1 MREGGGRGS
10 APFVMRV
17 WVVWVGCGGVALC
30 LRWGLPGRGLFSACP
45 VGTIAQSL
53 AAGLPY
59 GWGVA
64 LVRKTTFSF
73 AGKRGI
79 LPCSWFFACPAGAKT
94 TFSFDSKEKAV
105 LDSEKEKVD
114 RWKSWGGA
122 VQPYKAPTLL
132 DYPSGKRLSGIPLV
146 SGDLRLSDPWS
157 LLRHCR

>member
-17 WVVWVGCGGVALC
+17 GVVWVGCGGVALC

-45 VGTIAQSL
+45 AGTIAQSL

-94 TFSFDSKEKAV
+94 TFSFAQQKK
-105 LDSEKEKVD
+105 KWFWPPKKK
-114 RWKSWGGA
+114 RWTGGNDHGLRYNHTKP
-122 VQPYKAPTLL
+122 QPCLV
-132 DYPSGKRLSGIPLV
+132 IPRV
-146 SGDLRLSDPWS
+146 KDFRVS
-157 LLRHCR
+157 LLFPAACV

>member
-17 WVVWVGCGGVALC
+17 GVIWVECGGVALC

-64 LVRKTTFSF
+64 
-73 AGKRGI
+73 
-79 LPCSWFFACPAGAKT
+79 PAGEPLFLLRGVFYLAVGFLPARLGPKPL
-94 TFSFDSKEKAV
+94 FLLLAKEKAV

-114 RWKSWGGA
+114 RWK
-122 VQPYKAPTLL
+122 
-132 DYPSGKRLSGIPLV
+132 
-146 SGDLRLSDPWS
+146 
-157 LLRHCR
+157 